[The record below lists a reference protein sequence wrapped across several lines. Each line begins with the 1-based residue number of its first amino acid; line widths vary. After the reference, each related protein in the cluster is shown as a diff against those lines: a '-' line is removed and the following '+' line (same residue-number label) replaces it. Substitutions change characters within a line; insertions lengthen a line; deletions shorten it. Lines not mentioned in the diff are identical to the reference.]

1 MGCKEAER
9 FAGGKV
15 FIVGK
20 GHNFLN
26 DVETKSLHFDLKKQ
40 ASP

>member
-9 FAGGKV
+9 FAGGKLSL
-15 FIVGK
+15 VGK
-20 GHNFLN
+20 GHNFV
-26 DVETKSLHFDLKKQ
+26 DGTGTKSLHFDLKKQ